1 MENCWTVASS
11 NDEMIVL
18 DSAGSFIIHIM
29 DADGKNK
36 EMSEVILTFW
46 KNKGILS
53 ISRIQM
59 IQQVKYSI
67 SKCYKDHRIK
77 TSRHS

>member
-18 DSAGSFIIHIM
+18 DSAGSLIIRIR
-29 DADGKNK
+29 DASGKNK
-36 EMSEVILTFW
+36 KVSEVILMFW
-46 KNKGILS
+46 KNKGIILS

-59 IQQVKYSI
+59 IQQATFLSQNTT
-67 SKCYKDHRIK
+67 RIIE
-77 TSRHS
+77 

>member
-18 DSAGSFIIHIM
+18 DSAGSLIIRIM
-29 DADGKNK
+29 DASGKNK
-36 EMSEVILTFW
+36 KVSEVILMFW
-46 KNKGILS
+46 KNKGIILS

-59 IQQVKYSI
+59 IQQATFLSQNTT
-67 SKCYKDHRIK
+67 RIIE
-77 TSRHS
+77 